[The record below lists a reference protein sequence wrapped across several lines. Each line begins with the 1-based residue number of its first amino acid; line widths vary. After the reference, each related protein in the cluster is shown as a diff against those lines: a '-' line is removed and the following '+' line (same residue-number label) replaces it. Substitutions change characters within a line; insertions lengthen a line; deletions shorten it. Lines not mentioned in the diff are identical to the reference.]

1 MMALPDIPRLYTALA
16 EWLACL
22 LYVLA
27 LRPRF
32 GRAATALI
40 GAGWLAG
47 MGIFLQLTGHV
58 PLVWWI
64 PCMAAAVAAMYLLIL
79 LACDIPALD
88 AGYCCARAFILAE
101 FAASLEWQ
109 IHCLLWP
116 ERAGLHPLSLLL
128 MAAVYAAV
136 YGFVFWFDVRRVG
149 RGAGNIGVSWR
160 SLASAVVMAI
170 TAFAVSNLSFTQAGS
185 STMSVFYIRTLVDF
199 AGVLI
204 LSIQQDQLRE
214 SRLHEELSAMDN
226 VLHRQ
231 YEQYRQSKENIHLL
245 NRRYHDLKVQI
256 AAIKAER
263 DPGKQAAAL
272 DEMESGIRM
281 YEAQNKTGN
290 PVLDT
295 LLTAKSLYCQ
305 QHAINLTCVA
315 NGHLLDFMPT
325 ADICTIV
332 GTALDNATESV
343 EAIADTE
350 KRLIRTAV
358 YAQNGFLML
367 RFENYCETPPG
378 LSADGGAKAGAHGGY
393 GIKSIRATAQKYGG
407 TVTVHCENNWFTLRV
422 LLPEKQ
428 K

>member
-1 MMALPDIPRLYTALA
+1 MILPDIPRLYTALA
-16 EWLACL
+16 EWLACMV
-22 LYVLA
+22 YVLA

-32 GRAATALI
+32 GRVATVLI
-40 GAGWLAG
+40 GGSWLAG

-58 PLVWWI
+58 PIVWWI

-79 LACDIPALD
+79 LACEIPPLD

-116 ERAGLHPLSLLL
+116 DRSGFHPLSVAL
-128 MAAVYAAV
+128 MGAVYAAV
-136 YGFVFWFDVRRVG
+136 YGFIFWFDVRRMG
-149 RGAGNIGVSWR
+149 RGTGNIGASGR
-160 SLASAVVMAI
+160 SLISAVVMAI
-170 TAFAVSNLSFTQAGS
+170 TAFAVSNLSFAQAGS
-185 STMSVFYIRTLVDF
+185 NTMSVFYIRTLVDF

-204 LSIQQDQLRE
+204 LSIQQEQLQE
-214 SRLHEELSAMDN
+214 SRLHEEISAMDN

-256 AAIKAER
+256 AAIRAER

-305 QHAINLTCVA
+305 QHEINLTCVA
-315 NGHLLDFMPT
+315 DGHLLDFMPT

-343 EAIADTE
+343 EAIPDTE

-358 YAQNGFLML
+358 YAQNGFVML
-367 RFENYCETPPG
+367 RFENYYETMG
-378 LSADGGAKAGAHGGY
+378 ELTDDGAPRPGAHGGY

-407 TVTVHCENNWFTLRV
+407 TVTIHSENNWFTLRV
-422 LLPEKQ
+422 LLPEPQ

>member
-1 MMALPDIPRLYTALA
+1 MILPDIPRLYTALA
-16 EWLACL
+16 EWLACMV
-22 LYVLA
+22 YVLA

-32 GRAATALI
+32 GRVATVLI
-40 GAGWLAG
+40 GGSWLAG

-58 PLVWWI
+58 PIVWWI

-79 LACDIPALD
+79 LACEIPPLD

-116 ERAGLHPLSLLL
+116 DHSGFHPLSVAL
-128 MAAVYAAV
+128 MGAVYAAV
-136 YGFVFWFDVRRVG
+136 YGFIFWFDVRRMG
-149 RGAGNIGVSWR
+149 RGTGNIGASGR
-160 SLASAVVMAI
+160 SLVSAVVMAI
-170 TAFAVSNLSFTQAGS
+170 TAFAVSNLSFAQAGS
-185 STMSVFYIRTLVDF
+185 NTMSVFYIRTLVDF

-204 LSIQQDQLRE
+204 LSIQQEQLQE
-214 SRLHEELSAMDN
+214 SRLHEEISAMDN

-256 AAIKAER
+256 AAIRAER

-305 QHAINLTCVA
+305 QHEINLTCVA
-315 NGHLLDFMPT
+315 DGHLLDFMPT

-343 EAIADTE
+343 EAIPDTE

-358 YAQNGFLML
+358 YAQNGFVML
-367 RFENYCETPPG
+367 RFENYCETMG
-378 LSADGGAKAGAHGGY
+378 ELTDDGAPRPGAHGGY

-407 TVTVHCENNWFTLRV
+407 TVTVHCDNNWFTLRV
-422 LLPEKQ
+422 LLPQTK

>member
-1 MMALPDIPRLYTALA
+1 MTLPDIPRLYTALA

-22 LYVLA
+22 LYILA

-32 GRAATALI
+32 GRIPTALI
-40 GAGWLAG
+40 SAGWLVG
-47 MGIFLQLTGHV
+47 MGAFLQLTGHV

-64 PCMAAAVAAMYLLIL
+64 PCMMVAVTAMYLLLL
-79 LACDIPALD
+79 LACDIPAMD

-109 IHCLLWP
+109 LHCLLWP
-116 ERAGLHPLSLLL
+116 ERSGWHPLALLL
-128 MAAVYAAV
+128 MVVVYAAV
-136 YGFVFWFDVRRVG
+136 YGFVFWFDTCRIKRGPEGVR
-149 RGAGNIGVSWR
+149 ASWR
-160 SLASAVVMAI
+160 SLISAVVMAI
-170 TAFAVSNLSFTQAGS
+170 TAFAVSNLSFAQADS
-185 STMSVFYIRTLVDF
+185 NNMNVFYIRTLVDF

-204 LSIQQDQLRE
+204 LSIQQEQLRE

-256 AAIKAER
+256 AAIKAEH

-305 QHAINLTCVA
+305 QHDINLTCVA

-332 GTALDNATESV
+332 GTALDNATETV
-343 EAIADTE
+343 ESIPDTE

-358 YAQNGFLML
+358 YAQNGFIML
-367 RFENYCETPPG
+367 RFENYCETVPALAP
-378 LSADGGAKAGAHGGY
+378 DGTARAGAHGGY

-407 TVTVHCENNWFTLRV
+407 TVTVHCDNNWFTLRV
-422 LLPEKQ
+422 LLPETQ